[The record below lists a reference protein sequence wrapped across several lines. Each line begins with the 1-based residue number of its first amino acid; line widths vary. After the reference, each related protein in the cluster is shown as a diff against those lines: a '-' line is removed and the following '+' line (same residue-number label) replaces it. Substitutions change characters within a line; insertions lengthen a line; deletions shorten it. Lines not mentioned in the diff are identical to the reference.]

1 MELVNQNGT
10 PLTGSVIVKSATRA
24 KKCERPTD
32 ECAANPCQNN
42 AICVDLHND
51 YECDCSG
58 TGYTG
63 RHCDVD
69 INECEFT
76 VPACRNNGGGYHCDC
91 IHNFCGKNCTAT
103 NVCNERRAD
112 LCLNDGE
119 CVPTC
124 DEEPYYKC
132 QCNNGWGGENRQSV
146 DNGLELADIDV
157 RYSDNQISSFF

>member
-1 MELVNQNGT
+1 MQNWECHCQVGYE
-10 PLTGSVIVKSATRA
+10 G

-76 VPACRNNGGGYHCDC
+76 VPVCRNNATCRNNGGGYHCDC

-103 NVCNERRAD
+103 NVCNER
-112 LCLNDGE
+112 
-119 CVPTC
+119 V
-124 DEEPYYKC
+124 
-132 QCNNGWGGENRQSV
+132 S
-146 DNGLELADIDV
+146 
-157 RYSDNQISSFF
+157 SDTILTPHHFRFD